1 MFDFKNVRSMQIPNG
16 NVVGIT
22 ANGLVIWGKD
32 ETIKYV
38 SFGDSIAVGHRI
50 DENWEKDYGW
60 NAQYG
65 VNGRTSTTLVPGCYT
80 DIIRGE
86 LESIYGKQHVLVT
99 SFARS
104 GDKVSDLMIKLS
116 HETIQKALKKADLVT
131 ICIGAN
137 DVLHYALTNLEDYI
151 ATADSST
158 IDGYVAESLAVLNDD
173 SNANSYM
180 SLLNKLNEIN
190 PDAKYVFTTVYN
202 PYKHLWLEEGSEKGS
217 FFYHVLNNIPPIVID
232 VDQMVENMFGI
243 DDLGIWN
250 FEEWRWVSLELNIDL
265 GSYIKANLLSTPAVK
280 MLFKSVNAIGTLAE
294 GYIDGNDKFVGLN
307 PILRNKINSYR
318 ETHPNFALAETKKLF
333 DLFPSKTDTR
343 EDVDY
348 SDLVNVEFAKDT
360 DVSEADWGA
369 LWRGESATAYWTQLA
384 NKHLSF
390 KNALPSTNAW
400 DYVSFDMNG
409 FSEELVADIVAMVIE
424 PDVDPHP
431 ESRGHQVLKRSFSN
445 MIGLVKYEPNG
456 GRYVEGD
463 VVLNGGKLSAPETE
477 KADKVFGGW
486 CTDADLTQMTDPNRT
501 DFVDYDSN
509 ITLADLVS
517 GNTVIPK
524 PPKVTLLYAKWY
536 DPIVLKNLVPS
547 MDSLSFEVRSSS
559 GTCEMSTAH
568 AKYGSTAL
576 CNTGVDGYDEMYA
589 MTTTK
594 FKLIPS
600 HTYYACAE
608 VYQEEKLGSIDFFWP
623 SGSPSMFGGKA
634 TGDAGTWKKWSNVTT
649 RSTFA
654 EGEYPIRLDFNNG
667 GTAGKIWYDGLMLI
681 DLTEAFGVGNEPSLD
696 WCNANIPYFVGSG
709 VFTKA

>member
-22 ANGLVIWGKD
+22 ANGLAIWGKD

-60 NAQYG
+60 DAQYG
-65 VNGRTSTTLVPGCYT
+65 VNGRTSTALVPGCYT

-104 GDKVSDLMIKLS
+104 GDKVSDLMKKLS
-116 HETIQKALKKADLVT
+116 HETVQKALKKADLVT

-173 SNANSYM
+173 SNANSYI

-217 FFYHVLNNIPPIVID
+217 FFYHILNNIPPLVID
-232 VDQMVENMFGI
+232 VDRMVENTFGI

-250 FEEWRWVSLELNIDL
+250 VAEWRWVSLELDIDL
-265 GSYIKANLLSTPAVK
+265 GSYIKANLLNTPAVK

-318 ETHPNFALAETKKLF
+318 ETHPNFILADTKKLF

-360 DVSEADWGA
+360 DVTEADWGA
-369 LWRGESATAYWTQLA
+369 LWRDESVTAYWTQLA

-400 DYVSFDMNG
+400 DYVAFDMNG
-409 FSEELVADIVAMVIE
+409 FVGDLVADIVARVIE
-424 PDVDPHP
+424 PDIDPHP
-431 ESRGHQVLKRSFSN
+431 ENQGHQVLKRSFSN
-445 MIGLVKYEPNG
+445 MLGLVKYESNG
-456 GRYVEGD
+456 GKYITGD
-463 VVLNGGKLSAPETE
+463 VVLNGGKLSAPEAE
-477 KADKVFGGW
+477 KADNAFSGW
-486 CTDADLTQMTDPNRT
+486 CTDSVLTQALDPNRT
-501 DFVDYDSN
+501 DYVDYDSD
-509 ITLADLVS
+509 ITLSELVS
-517 GNTVIPK
+517 GNTIISK
-524 PPKVTLLYAKWY
+524 LPKVTPLYAKWY
-536 DPIVLKNLVPS
+536 DPN
-547 MDSLSFEVRSSS
+547 
-559 GTCEMSTAH
+559 A
-568 AKYGSTAL
+568 A
-576 CNTGVDGYDEMYA
+576 
-589 MTTTK
+589 
-594 FKLIPS
+594 
-600 HTYYACAE
+600 
-608 VYQEEKLGSIDFFWP
+608 
-623 SGSPSMFGGKA
+623 GGIQ
-634 TGDAGTWKKWSNVTT
+634 NV
-649 RSTFA
+649 
-654 EGEYPIRLDFNNG
+654 
-667 GTAGKIWYDGLMLI
+667 
-681 DLTEAFGVGNEPSLD
+681 
-696 WCNANIPYFVGSG
+696 
-709 VFTKA
+709 